1 MLKHVSRVT
10 HQSPVTGEACVMQHV
25 AAAQHVRS
33 CLLIQKTQAY
43 IPGVDVQPQG
53 ITGGVLPGW
62 RWSLGKAGQ
71 G

>member
-1 MLKHVSRVT
+1 
-10 HQSPVTGEACVMQHV
+10 MQHV
-25 AAAQHVRS
+25 AAAQHMWA

-43 IPGVDVQPQG
+43 IPGVHVQPQR

-62 RWSLGKAGQ
+62 RWGLGKAGQ

>member
-1 MLKHVSRVT
+1 
-10 HQSPVTGEACVMQHV
+10 MQHV